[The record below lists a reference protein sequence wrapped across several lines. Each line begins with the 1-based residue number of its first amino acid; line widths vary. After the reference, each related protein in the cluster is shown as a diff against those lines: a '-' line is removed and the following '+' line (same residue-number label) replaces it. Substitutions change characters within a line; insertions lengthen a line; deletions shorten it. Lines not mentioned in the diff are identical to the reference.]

1 MAENKSNNSAGMS
14 NKQIEEMARDL
25 CECYNCDGT
34 CYQDDKPCDLR
45 CDEYTNAQYLYE
57 KGYRK
62 ASEVAEEIF
71 AETELTARAVI
82 ILLKFEKDE
91 KLRNTKTGCYEDLLG
106 YIAELKKKYK
116 ESEKENGK
124 I

>member
-45 CDEYTNAQYLYE
+45 CDEYTNAQYLYK

-62 ASEVAEEIF
+62 ASDVAEEIF
-71 AETELTARAVI
+71 AEIEATSSYSIDECNGRKIYSTKIYTISA
-82 ILLKFEKDE
+82 LK
-91 KLRNTKTGCYEDLLG
+91 L
-106 YIAELKKKYK
+106 AELKKKYK